1 MKRSGVLMMLAS
13 IIVVLVIG
21 SAATVAALQ
30 VGERAPE
37 FTLPATTA
45 EKFSLN
51 QFQGKRHVV
60 LFGFIG
66 AFTPT

>member
-13 IIVVLVIG
+13 VIVVLVIG
-21 SAATVAALQ
+21 SVASVAALQ

-51 QFQGKRHVV
+51 QFQGKKHVV

>member
-1 MKRSGVLMMLAS
+1 MKRPGVLAMLAAV
-13 IIVVLVIG
+13 IVVFVIG
-21 SAATVAALQ
+21 SAASVAALQ

-45 EKFSLN
+45 EKFSLD

-60 LFGFIG
+60 FFGFIG